1 MTRRGILTV
10 YRKEILEAL
19 RDRRTLISMIVI
31 PVVVMPALMLGMGGA
46 AAKIVMK
53 ARQEIPRVMI
63 IGGEDSPG
71 ILAEMKGVKA
81 IEVVPT
87 SPDFTNRISEKSIR
101 AAVEIPKGFAA
112 ALAEGQPVNVQIFIY
127 GGEIKSIFAA
137 QALEQYFQKLREKV
151 LNERLAERNFPPR
164 LLHPFETRQVNVA
177 PPKKVSGNFIGAII
191 PYILILMCMTGA
203 MHPAIDVTAG
213 EKDRGTIET
222 LLCSPVSRTDLVL
235 GKFLLTLTAALGTTF
250 LSLTATG
257 LSFLLLKGAAMGQ
270 SGFPSLVVDPGSLL
284 AVFAMM
290 LPIAMLFSA
299 VMLAIALF
307 SRSPREANSYL
318 QPMLIVTILPAVASL
333 LPGVDLN
340 ARLALVPILNVS
352 LICKEIL
359 SGTYHWNYILFII
372 GSTLVYASI
381 ALAAAVRMFNR
392 EEVLFRT

>member
-46 AAKIVMK
+46 AAKMVMK

-81 IEVVPT
+81 IEVVPN

-257 LSFLLLKGAAMGQ
+257 LSFLVLKRVAMGQ